1 MAKLISYNPA
11 NGKRVGE
18 VKISTKKDV
27 NDSVKQAKKAFLSW
41 KETSITKRVG
51 YIEEFRKKILADRKN
66 LAKLVTE
73 EMGKPY
79 KETFDDVFWD
89 QSYLKYYI
97 KEGPVFLK
105 DEIIFK
111 KKNKESK
118 IVYEPYGIC
127 GVIAP
132 WNFPL
137 GMAIWGIVPNLIAG
151 NTVVFKPSEYTPLC
165 SQRLINHLLQTGLP
179 KGVVNIVQGNKE
191 VGKTLIDS
199 EVDLV
204 WFTGSSK
211 VGQEIYEKCAKKF
224 IKCLLELGGS
234 SPAIVFADADLD
246 YVIDNLYW
254 ARFLNNGQ
262 VCDAVKRCFVEEKIF
277 DKFVQNFAKLLKTKK
292 VGNPFLNVDFGPL
305 ISKKQL
311 ELLQNQVQ
319 DAIKKGAKVILGGK
333 RPKDIE
339 LQKGF
344 FYEPTI
350 LTNVTSNMQVM
361 TDEVFGPVL
370 PVIPFDSIKGVI
382 KMANKT
388 KYGLSSQIYTKNLKR
403 AQKIASEIQAGTIS
417 INSNNYLSPKSPFG
431 GYKKSGLG
439 REGGRFGLY
448 ELVQIKHLY
457 IKK

>member
-1 MAKLISYNPA
+1 MEKLVSYNPA

-66 LAKLVTE
+66 LAKLVTQ

-79 KETFDDVFWD
+79 RETLDDILWD
-89 QSYLKYYI
+89 RNFLKYYI
-97 KEGPVFLK
+97 KEGPKALQ

-111 KKNKESK
+111 KKDTESRV
-118 IVYEPYGIC
+118 VYEPFGVC

-137 GMAIWGIVPNLIAG
+137 GMAIWGIIPNIIAG
-151 NTVVFKPSEYTPLC
+151 NTVVFKPSEYTSLC
-165 SQRLINHLLQTGLP
+165 SQRLVELLWQTGLP
-179 KGVVNIVQGNKE
+179 KGVVNIVHGNGK
-191 VGKTLIDS
+191 VGKMLVDSQID
-199 EVDLV
+199 LL

-234 SPAIVFADADLD
+234 SPAIVFADVDLD

-277 DKFVQNFAKLLKTKK
+277 DKFVRNFADLLKTKK
-292 VGNPFLNVDFGPL
+292 LGNPFSDVDFGPL
-305 ISKKQL
+305 VSQKQL
-311 ELLQNQVQ
+311 EFLEGQVQ
-319 DAIKKGAKVILGGK
+319 DAVKKGAKVILGGK
-333 RPKDIE
+333 RPTGK
-339 LQKGF
+339 KFKNGS
-344 FYEPTI
+344 FYLPTI
-350 LTNVTSNMQVM
+350 LTNVSFNMRVM
-361 TDEVFGPVL
+361 T
-370 PVIPFDSIKGVI
+370 
-382 KMANKT
+382 
-388 KYGLSSQIYTKNLKR
+388 
-403 AQKIASEIQAGTIS
+403 
-417 INSNNYLSPKSPFG
+417 
-431 GYKKSGLG
+431 
-439 REGGRFGLY
+439 
-448 ELVQIKHLY
+448 
-457 IKK
+457 